1 MTKINSGADSLLNN
15 VKTFEDSAVKEA
27 ARKLESAVATG
38 YIPDASAFGKVPA
51 AEDFNIFDNGSLYS
65 KKDRGMGT
73 SKRAGRYH
81 RDYSERHSR
90 RMEFLFAGIFGT
102 LAVMTV
108 LMALAMIMGITGWT
122 A

>member
-1 MTKINSGADSLLNN
+1 MSKKTAGAESLLNN

-27 ARKLESAVATG
+27 AQKLEAAVATG
-38 YIPDASAFGKVPA
+38 YIPDVTAVGKVPE
-51 AEDFNIFDNGSLYS
+51 AEDFNAYDNGILYS
-65 KKDRGMGT
+65 KKDRGIGT

-90 RMEFLFAGIFGT
+90 RMELLFAGIFGA
-102 LAVMTV
+102 LSVMTV
-108 LMALAMIMGITGWT
+108 LMAVTMIMTIMGWT